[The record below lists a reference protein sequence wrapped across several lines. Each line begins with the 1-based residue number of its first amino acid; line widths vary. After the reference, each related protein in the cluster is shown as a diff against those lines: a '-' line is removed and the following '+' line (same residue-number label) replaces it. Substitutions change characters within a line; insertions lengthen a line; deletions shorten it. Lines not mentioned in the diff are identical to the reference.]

1 MMFGYPNEAYIM
13 SDRFLDQLGDSRF
26 IKAGSDIYEGCP
38 KAAPIKSELVESTR
52 SFPLPPFA
60 LPRFRCNFSRYFI
73 PIFQIFSLL
82 FYFCFHS
89 VLAMVYRLAGTR
101 GGFRSPIFGRL
112 ALSYPSFVSCGENSG
127 LTMFAPSYSLPLP
140 KHVKPPLS
148 TSLSRRS
155 AFSSF
160 G

>member
-26 IKAGSDIYEGCP
+26 IQAGSDIYEGCP
-38 KAAPIKSELVESTR
+38 KAAPIESELVESTP

-60 LPRFRCNFSRYFI
+60 LPRLRWNFSRYFI

-101 GGFRSPIFGRL
+101 DGVGASVFGCL
-112 ALSYPSFVSCGENSG
+112 SLSYPSFMSCGENSG
-127 LTMFAPSYSLPLP
+127 LTMFAPS
-140 KHVKPPLS
+140 
-148 TSLSRRS
+148 
-155 AFSSF
+155 
-160 G
+160 